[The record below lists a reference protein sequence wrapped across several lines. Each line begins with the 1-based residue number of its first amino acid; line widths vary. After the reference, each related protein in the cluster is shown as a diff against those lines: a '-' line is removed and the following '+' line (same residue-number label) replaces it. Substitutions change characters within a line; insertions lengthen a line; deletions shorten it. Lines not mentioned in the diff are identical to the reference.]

1 MIELPSGRLIDLTD
15 VIYVGNIKAREECFE
30 FDIVWANRIHEKLV
44 YEYDIKICVED
55 REYIKNKLIS
65 IDNTIYTT
73 TSTQMICD

>member
-15 VIYVGNIKAREECFE
+15 VIYVGNIKMREENFE
-30 FDIVWANRIHEKLV
+30 FDIVWANRIHEKLI
-44 YEYDIKICVED
+44 YDYDVKTCMED

-65 IDNTIYTT
+65 IDNTNYTS